1 MGAAAMRRAA
11 STRFMSARQ
20 TRGERLRGLVSRFV
34 GQPVAVLGDLVADEF
49 VFGDIN
55 RVSREAP
62 VLILDETRR
71 VLAPGGAANSVANLR
86 GLGARPIPIGV
97 VGHDQA
103 GRGVLACLRDQGV
116 RTAQLVRDKTYAT
129 PTKSRILAGGVHT
142 RRQQV
147 VRLDSGRPRGSLGL
161 SLERRILANLHRAL
175 DGSRGLLVADY
186 GYGAAA
192 PNSRLLTAIR
202 KLVNAGMPVTIDSR
216 VRVTEFRGM
225 TVCSPNQEELES
237 ALGGAPIADRALTAA
252 GKELL
257 RRTGNRAVLVTRGAK
272 GMTLFQRHKKPHTIP
287 AYGSEEVADVTGAG
301 DTVIATLTL
310 ALIAGAGLVD
320 AAMLANYAAGIVVQK
335 MGTATVSRGE
345 LLTAIET
352 DHPA

>member
-1 MGAAAMRRAA
+1 
-11 STRFMSARQ
+11 MSARLE
-20 TRGERLRGLVSRFV
+20 RAERLRGWVSRFS

-71 VLAPGGAANSVANLR
+71 VLAPGGAGNSVANLR
-86 GLGARPIPIGV
+86 ALGARPIPVGV
-97 VGHDQA
+97 VGNDQA
-103 GRGVLACLRDQGV
+103 GNSLLVCLRQQGV
-116 RTAQLVRDKTYAT
+116 RTTRLVRDKTYAT
-129 PTKSRILAGGVHT
+129 PTKSRILAGGIHT

-147 VRLDSGRPRGSLGL
+147 VRLDSGRPRGDLDGSLQ
-161 SLERRILANLHRAL
+161 RRILSHLRFAL
-175 DGSRGLLVADY
+175 DGCRGVLVADY

-192 PNSRLLTAIR
+192 PGKRLLAALG
-202 KLVNAGMPVTIDSR
+202 KVVAAGTPVTIDSR
-216 VRVTEFRGM
+216 ARVTEFAGM

-237 ALGGAPIADRALTAA
+237 ALGKTTIADRELPLA

-272 GMTLFQRHKKPHTIP
+272 GMTLFERRKTPRTIA
-287 AYGSEEVADVTGAG
+287 AYGAEEVADVTGAG

-310 ALIAGAGLVD
+310 ALIAGAEMAD
-320 AAMLANYAAGIVVQK
+320 AARLANYAAGIVVQK
-335 MGTATVSRGE
+335 MGTATVSPDE
-345 LLTAIET
+345 LVAAIQA
-352 DHPA
+352 DHAA

>member
-1 MGAAAMRRAA
+1 MGSATMRRAQGA
-11 STRFMSARQ
+11 HFVSTRQARAQ
-20 TRGERLRGLVSRFV
+20 RSRGWVSQFA
-34 GQPVAVLGDLVADEF
+34 GQPVALLGHLVADEF

-55 RVSREAP
+55 RISREAP

-86 GLGARPIPIGV
+86 ALGARPIPVGV
-97 VGHDQA
+97 VGHDEA
-103 GRGVLACLRDQGV
+103 GRGLLACLRDQGV
-116 RTAQLVRDKTYAT
+116 RTAQLVRDKAYAT
-129 PTKSRILAGGVHT
+129 PTKSRILAGGIHT

-147 VRLDSGRPRGSLGL
+147 VRLDRGRSRGNLGSSLR
-161 SLERRILANLHRAL
+161 RRILANLRRAL

-192 PNSRLLTAIR
+192 PSSRLLATIR
-202 KLVNAGMPVTIDSR
+202 KLATAGTPVTIDSR
-216 VRVTEFRGM
+216 TRVTAFRGT

-237 ALGGAPIADRALTAA
+237 ALGGASITDRALSAA

-257 RRTGNRAVLVTRGAK
+257 KRTGNRAVLVTRGAR
-272 GMTLFQRHKKPHTIP
+272 GMTLFERRMKPHMIP

-335 MGTATVSRGE
+335 MGTATVSPGE
-345 LLTAIET
+345 LLAAIET
-352 DHPA
+352 DHTG

>member
-1 MGAAAMRRAA
+1 
-11 STRFMSARQ
+11 MSARQ
-20 TRGERLRGLVSRFV
+20 ERSERLRGWVSQFG

-86 GLGARPIPIGV
+86 ALGARPIPVGV
-97 VGHDQA
+97 VGHDEA

-116 RTAQLVRDKTYAT
+116 RTVRLVHDKAYVT
-129 PTKSRILAGGVHT
+129 PTKSRILAGGIHT

-147 VRLDSGRPRGSLGL
+147 VRIDRGRRRGNLSSSLL
-161 SLERRILANLHRAL
+161 RRILANLRLAL
-175 DGSRGLLVADY
+175 DGSRGLLIADY

-192 PNSRLLTAIR
+192 PNSRLLATIR
-202 KLVNAGMPVTIDSR
+202 KLATAGTPVTIDSR
-216 VRVTEFRGM
+216 ARVTEFRGM

-237 ALGGAPIADRALTAA
+237 ALGGALITDRALPAA
-252 GKELL
+252 GQKLL

-272 GMTLFQRHKKPHTIP
+272 GMTLFERRMKPHTIP
-287 AYGSEEVADVTGAG
+287 PYGSEEVADVTGAG

-335 MGTATVSRGE
+335 MGTATVSPGE
-345 LLTAIET
+345 LLAAIET
-352 DHPA
+352 DHTG

>member
-1 MGAAAMRRAA
+1 
-11 STRFMSARQ
+11 MSARQ
-20 TRGERLRGLVSRFV
+20 ERSERLRGWVSQFG
-34 GQPVAVLGDLVADEF
+34 GQSVAVLGDLVADEF

-86 GLGARPIPIGV
+86 ALGARPIPVGV
-97 VGHDQA
+97 IGHDEA
-103 GRGVLACLRDQGV
+103 GRGVLECLRDQGV
-116 RTAQLVRDKTYAT
+116 RTGQLVRDEAYAT
-129 PTKSRILAGGVHT
+129 PTKSRILAGGIHT

-147 VRLDSGRPRGSLGL
+147 VRLDSGRPRGNLAPAL
-161 SLERRILANLHRAL
+161 QRRILANLLKAL
-175 DGSRGLLVADY
+175 DRSRGLLVADY

-192 PNSRLLTAIR
+192 PHSRLLATIR
-202 KLVNAGMPVTIDSR
+202 KFAAAGKPVTIDSR
-216 VRVTEFRGM
+216 IRVTEFRGM

-237 ALGGAPIADRALTAA
+237 ALGGTPITDRALPLA

-257 RRTGNRAVLVTRGAK
+257 RRTGNSAVLVTRGAK
-272 GMTLFQRHKKPHTIP
+272 GMTLFQRRKKPQTIP

-310 ALIAGAGLVD
+310 ALIAGAGMAD

-335 MGTATVSRGE
+335 MGTATVSTGE
-345 LLTAIET
+345 LLAAIET
-352 DHPA
+352 DHAA

>member
-1 MGAAAMRRAA
+1 MKARHARA
-11 STRFMSARQ
+11 
-20 TRGERLRGLVSRFV
+20 ERLSGWVSRF
-34 GQPVAVLGDLVADEF
+34 GGLPVAVLGDLVADEF

-86 GLGARPIPIGV
+86 ALGARPIPVGI
-97 VGHDQA
+97 VGHDDA
-103 GRGVLACLRDQGV
+103 GEGVLGCLRDLGV
-116 RTAQLVRDKTYAT
+116 GTGRLVRDKTYAT

-147 VRLDSGRPRGSLGL
+147 VRLDSGRPRGNLAPAL
-161 SLERRILANLHRAL
+161 QRRILANLARAL
-175 DGSRGLLVADY
+175 VRSRGLLVADY

-192 PNSRLLTAIR
+192 PGLRLLSTIR
-202 KLVNAGMPVTIDSR
+202 KLAAGGAPVTIDSR
-216 VRVTEFRGM
+216 SRVTEFRGM
-225 TVCSPNQEELES
+225 TVCSPNQEELEA
-237 ALGGAPIADRALTAA
+237 ALGGTPLADRSLAAA

-257 RRTGNRAVLVTRGAK
+257 RRTGNGAVLVTRGAK
-272 GMTLFQRHKKPHTIP
+272 GMTLFERRKKPHTIP

-310 ALIAGAGLVD
+310 ALIAGAGMGD
-320 AAMLANYAAGIVVQK
+320 AATLANYAAGVVVQK
-335 MGTATVSRGE
+335 MGTATISRNE
-345 LLTAIET
+345 LLAAIGT
-352 DHPA
+352 DHAA

>member
-1 MGAAAMRRAA
+1 
-11 STRFMSARQ
+11 MSA
-20 TRGERLRGLVSRFV
+20 TRAREQRLRDWVSLFA

-55 RVSREAP
+55 CVSREAP
-62 VLILDETRR
+62 VLILDESRR

-86 GLGARPIPIGV
+86 ALGACPIPVGV
-97 VGHDQA
+97 VGQDEA
-103 GRGVLACLRDQGV
+103 GRGVLTCLREQGV
-116 RTAQLVRDKTYAT
+116 RTARLVRDKAYAT
-129 PTKSRILAGGVHT
+129 PTKSRILAGGIHT

-147 VRLDSGRPRGSLGL
+147 VRIDRGRRRGPLDPSLR
-161 SLERRILANLHRAL
+161 RRILANLRLAL
-175 DGSRGLLVADY
+175 DGSRGLLIADY

-192 PNSRLLTAIR
+192 PSSRLQAILR
-202 KLVNAGMPVTIDSR
+202 KLATAGTPVTIDSR
-216 VRVTEFRGM
+216 TRVTEFRGM

-237 ALGGAPIADRALTAA
+237 ALGGALVTDRGLPAA
-252 GKELL
+252 GKKLL

-272 GMTLFQRHKKPHTIP
+272 GMTLFEQRMKPHSIP

-335 MGTATVSRGE
+335 MGTATVSPGE
-345 LLTAIET
+345 LLAAIKK
-352 DHPA
+352 DHTR

>member
-1 MGAAAMRRAA
+1 
-11 STRFMSARQ
+11 MSAR
-20 TRGERLRGLVSRFV
+20 RARAERLRGWVLRFA

-86 GLGARPIPIGV
+86 ALGARPIPVGV
-97 VGHDQA
+97 VGHDEA

-116 RTAQLVRDKTYAT
+116 RTVRLVHDKAYAT
-129 PTKSRILAGGVHT
+129 PTKSRILAGGIHT

-147 VRLDSGRPRGSLGL
+147 VRIDRGRRRGNLSPSLL
-161 SLERRILANLHRAL
+161 RRILANLRLAL
-175 DGSRGLLVADY
+175 DGSRGLLIADY

-192 PNSRLLTAIR
+192 PNSRLLAMLR
-202 KLVNAGMPVTIDSR
+202 KLATAGTPVTIDSR
-216 VRVTEFRGM
+216 ARVTEFRGM
-225 TVCSPNQEELES
+225 TVCSPNQEELEL
-237 ALGGAPIADRALTAA
+237 ALGGALITDRGLSTA

-272 GMTLFQRHKKPHTIP
+272 GMTLFERRMKPHTIP

-310 ALIAGAGLVD
+310 ALIAGASLVD

-335 MGTATVSRGE
+335 MGTATVSPGE
-345 LLTAIET
+345 LLAAIKK
-352 DHPA
+352 DHTG

>member
-1 MGAAAMRRAA
+1 
-11 STRFMSARQ
+11 MSARQ
-20 TRGERLRGLVSRFV
+20 ERSERLRRWVSQFG

-86 GLGARPIPIGV
+86 ALGARPIPVGV
-97 VGHDQA
+97 VGHDET
-103 GRGVLACLRDQGV
+103 GRGLLECLREQGV
-116 RTAQLVRDKTYAT
+116 RTGQLVRDRAYAT

-147 VRLDSGRPRGSLGL
+147 VRLDSGRRRGSLDPAL
-161 SLERRILANLHRAL
+161 QRRIHANLLSAIDR
-175 DGSRGLLVADY
+175 SRGLLVADY

-192 PNSRLLTAIR
+192 PHPRLLAKFR
-202 KLVNAGMPVTIDSR
+202 KLAAAGTPVTIDSR

-237 ALGGAPIADRALTAA
+237 ALGGTPITDRGLSVA

-257 RRTGNRAVLVTRGAK
+257 RRTGNSAVLVTRGAN
-272 GMTLFQRHKKPHTIP
+272 GMTLFERRKKPHTIP
-287 AYGSEEVADVTGAG
+287 AYGPEEVADVTGAG

-310 ALIAGAGLVD
+310 ALIGGAEMAD

-335 MGTATVSRGE
+335 MGTATVSPDE
-345 LLTAIET
+345 LLAAIEA
-352 DHPA
+352 DHAL